1 MPLHQSEGRIIA
13 KRGRGVAGVS
23 AGLPPRRLLLL
34 GGGHAQLAVLQALAR
49 ERIDGWR
56 ITLLTPQRRLIYS
69 GMLPGWMA
77 GHYRLRQCAIDLA
90 PLAEAAGAELRLG
103 RAVGLDAER
112 RRVRLEDGGELG
124 YARMSLDIGSG
135 IALGAL
141 AGAALP
147 VRPLAAFVSG
157 WRRIV
162 ARSAARP
169 GLRLAVIGGGAGGA
183 ELAFA
188 ARQRLSCEVLLVSGE
203 AGLLPGQSAAVQAR
217 ARHWLE
223 RRGIRLLG
231 GPVVRRAGV
240 LRLPD
245 GSALAADALIAAT
258 GAEPAP
264 WLAASGLALA
274 GSGGQVLVDARQQS
288 VSHPDVFAAGDVCQR
303 TDGALQPSGVH
314 AVRAGPVLAAN
325 LLASLHGRPL
335 RAWRPRA
342 HSLYLLA
349 TGPRH
354 ALMSYGPLSAS
365 GAWVWR
371 WKDHIDR
378 AFIARHAAAAI
389 RAA

>member
-1 MPLHQSEGRIIA
+1 MPLRQSEGRIIA
-13 KRGRGVAGVS
+13 KRGRRVAGMS
-23 AGLPPRRLLLL
+23 ADLPTRRLLLL

-124 YARMSLDIGSG
+124 YERMSLDIGSG

-162 ARSAARP
+162 ARSVARP
-169 GLRLAVIGGGAGGA
+169 GLRLAVIGGGAGGV

-188 ARQRLSCEVLLVSGE
+188 ARQRLGCEVLLVSGE

-231 GPVVRRAGV
+231 GPAVPSAGV

-245 GSALAADALIAAT
+245 GSDLAADVLIAAT
-258 GAEPAP
+258 GFAPAP
-264 WLAASGLALA
+264 WLAASGLALSA
-274 GSGGQVLVDARQQS
+274 GGQVLVDARQQS

-335 RAWRPRA
+335 RAWQPRA

-354 ALMSYGPLSAS
+354 ALMSYGPLSAA

-378 AFIARHAAAAI
+378 AFIARHGRRGK